1 MSFGSNPFGKA
12 VGDNPFAQ
20 ATTTTVPPKTD
31 ELKSAFAGFGGGA
44 NFGVGKRN
52 RVFCVTQIRIN

>member
-12 VGDNPFAQ
+12 AGENPFAQ
-20 ATTTTVPPKTD
+20 ATTTTVQPKTD
-31 ELKSAFAGFGGGA
+31 ELKPTFAGFGGGA

-52 RVFCVTQIRIN
+52 RFLCVTQIRIN